1 MKLRMV
7 RKMMTVLILLTLPL
21 ISHAASYHISWKGAN
36 NYSMTGMFSYSDA
49 RINTGSIDETA
60 LNSFM
65 IEGFLNEGSI
75 GSFTADT
82 SQADF
87 GQGPGAGAFN
97 FNFDTTTETFN
108 VGGISSGPAGQLW
121 NAPNTNGGFGFFSGN
136 SLQGLYVNGTLIH
149 DSEIRIGSTV
159 ISRNLLF
166 PSTLA
171 ATPIYTTE
179 MPEPSTWVLLVT
191 GLIGLLAFTWF
202 RDSQG
207 GKGSFQNKAA

>member
-1 MKLRMV
+1 MKPRMA

-36 NYSMTGMFSYSDA
+36 KYSMTGMFSYSDA
-49 RINTGSIDETA
+49 LINTGGIDETA

-65 IEGFLNEGSI
+65 IQGFLNKGSI

-108 VGGISSGPAGQLW
+108 VGGISSGPAGQQW
-121 NAPNTNGGFGFFSGN
+121 NVPNTNGGFGFFSGN
-136 SLQGLYVNGTLIH
+136 SLQGLHVNGDLING
-149 DSEIRIGSTV
+149 SAIRIGSTV
-159 ISRNLLF
+159 TTSGIV

-171 ATPIYTTE
+171 ATPIHTTE
-179 MPEPSTWVLLVT
+179 LPEPSTWVLLVT
-191 GLIGLLAFTWF
+191 GLIGFLAFTWC
-202 RDSQG
+202 RDSQA
-207 GKGSFQNKAA
+207 GKVSFQNKAA

>member
-1 MKLRMV
+1 MKPRMA

-49 RINTGSIDETA
+49 LINTGSIDETA

-87 GQGPGAGAFN
+87 GQGPGTGAFN

-136 SLQGLYVNGTLIH
+136 STQGLYVKGDRIN
-149 DSEIRIGSTV
+149 DSEILIGSKCDSCNV
-159 ISRNLLF
+159 D
-166 PSTLA
+166 STLA
-171 ATPIYTTE
+171 ATPIHTTE

-191 GLIGLLAFTWF
+191 GLIGFLAFTWF